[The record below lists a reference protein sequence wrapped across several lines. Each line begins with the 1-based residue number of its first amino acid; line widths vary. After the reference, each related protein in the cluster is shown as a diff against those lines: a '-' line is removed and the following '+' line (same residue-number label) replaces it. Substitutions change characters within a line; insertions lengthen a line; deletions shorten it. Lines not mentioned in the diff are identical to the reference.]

1 MALLFLL
8 LLTALAWGLGAVQ
21 LWPRTR
27 RFAAV
32 LPWLG
37 GALALGVA
45 ACLAWGFVGLLRYAD
60 WQALSTGQAVHRLS
74 GEGTLWFRRSGWP
87 PLDRIA
93 NGYLTLDL
101 AWTLL
106 ALCAAVLHGWVAW
119 AGVAERRRQA
129 RVRRIS

>member
-1 MALLFLL
+1 MALLFFLL
-8 LLTALAWGLGAVQ
+8 SIALAWGLGALQ
-21 LWPRTR
+21 LWPRTHR
-27 RFAAV
+27 IGEA

-45 ACLAWGFVGLLRYAD
+45 GCVAWGFAGLLRYAD
-60 WQALSTGQAVHRLS
+60 WQALSTGQAVHRIF

-87 PLDRIA
+87 PLDRVA
-93 NGYLTLDL
+93 NAYLTLDL